1 MAFLPPVTDGERIG
15 LIAGN
20 GRFPIIFAD
29 NARKLGYH
37 VSAVAHEGETEPELA
52 GHVDRIHWI
61 KIGQLNKL
69 IKAFKEDGVHQAV
82 MLGGIKKTHVF
93 TTVRPDFRTLALAT
107 RLALWKD
114 DDILRELAKELEQE
128 GIVICESTFGLE
140 GILVEEGPLTART
153 PSEKEWDDIRYG
165 WEVAEATGRLDI
177 GQCVVIKDRVVVAVE
192 AVEGTDGAIKRG
204 GDLAKE
210 GAVVVKRSKPQQ
222 DLRFDLPAVG
232 PRTIDVMASVKA
244 SVLAI
249 EAGRTILLDREIVL
263 EKAKASRIAIVGIAK
278 LEPGR
283 K

>member
-1 MAFLPPVTDGERIG
+1 MASLPHVTDGERIG

-93 TTVRPDFRTLALAT
+93 TTLRPDFRTLALAT

-114 DDILRELAKELEQE
+114 DDILRELAKELERE
-128 GIVICESTFGLE
+128 GIAICESTFGLE
-140 GILVEEGPLTART
+140 GILVEEGTLTARA
-153 PSEKEWDDIRYG
+153 PSEKEWEDIRYG
-165 WEVAEATGRLDI
+165 WEVAHDIGRLDI

-232 PRTIDVMASVKA
+232 PRTIEVMASVKA

-249 EAGRTILLDREIVL
+249 EAGRTILLDREIML
-263 EKAKASRIAIVGIAK
+263 EKARSARIAIVGITT
-278 LEPGR
+278 LEPSG

>member
-1 MAFLPPVTDGERIG
+1 VAFLPHVTEGERIG

-29 NARKLGYH
+29 NAKRLGYH

-52 GHVDRIHWI
+52 AHVDRIHWI

-93 TTVRPDFRTLALAT
+93 TTLRPDFRTLAMAT

-114 DDILRELAKELEQE
+114 DDILREFAKELERE
-128 GIVICESTFGLE
+128 GIAICESTFGLE
-140 GILVEEGPLTART
+140 GILVEEGTLTARA
-153 PSEKEWDDIRYG
+153 PSEKEWEDIRYG
-165 WEVAEATGRLDI
+165 WEVAHEIGRLDI

-192 AVEGTDGAIKRG
+192 AVEGTDEAIKRG
-204 GDLAKE
+204 GDLVKE

-232 PRTIDVMASVKA
+232 PRTIEVMASVKA
-244 SVLAI
+244 SVLAV
-249 EAGRTILLDREIVL
+249 EAGRTILLDREIML
-263 EKAKASRIAIVGIAK
+263 EKARSARIAIVGIAK
-278 LEPGR
+278 LEPSG